1 LHAGFAADAA
11 AIVEVNDAIGARKER
26 SNGTN
31 RNAGRVGAV
40 IASHHR
46 EESPRVREFS
56 LLNVLHPR
64 AVNADGDVVFRFT
77 RDSTG
82 MTADALAIIYDE
94 TEVHGLDSKAQV
106 QRTNETSK
114 AQVQNGTNLRIAKG
128 PLSKRHH
135 LDIGT

>member
-106 QRTNETSK
+106 QRTNET
-114 AQVQNGTNLRIAKG
+114 LRLKFKTVRISALQRA
-128 PLSKRHH
+128 PF
-135 LDIGT
+135 